1 MRRITLS
8 LRRMG
13 RARGIERAALQNG
26 RQCLCV
32 IRRMRGSEVDDI
44 GEIALLPG
52 QQRGAVEC
60 LRFHQLVELRIA
72 LRMAAAM
79 QPVTQAGDHADCC
92 ASAASA

>member
-1 MRRITLS
+1 MPGSNVPRC
-8 LRRMG
+8 RMG
-13 RARGIERAALQNG
+13 VSVSD
-26 RQCLCV
+26 V

-44 GEIALLPG
+44 GEIALLSG
-52 QQRGAVEC
+52 QQRGAVER